1 MDWGGISKN
10 TFQFTTDIFSEKNRG
25 LLEKSENKNAP
36 GLGKSGSI
44 AFCGYEILECSKHS
58 RCPYTA
64 ANVLVGST
72 QTPCKAE
79 GKQLDSQARSQFET
93 RSHKSCLRQVY
104 STSCDRYDHAPISRL
119 WICYVHRKW
128 SIGLIADTSVFAA
141 GRTASYCSRILQC
154 ISNIA

>member
-10 TFQFTTDIFSEKNRG
+10 SFQFTMDIFSEKNRG

-64 ANVLVGST
+64 A
-72 QTPCKAE
+72 K
-79 GKQLDSQARSQFET
+79 
-93 RSHKSCLRQVY
+93 
-104 STSCDRYDHAPISRL
+104 
-119 WICYVHRKW
+119 
-128 SIGLIADTSVFAA
+128 
-141 GRTASYCSRILQC
+141 
-154 ISNIA
+154 